1 MCTISVSPRP
11 KFLKHSRVLKQVWG
25 REGWEASPCV
35 CVCVCLSLGVC
46 THILVVG
53 CFQPPSVTS
62 NLPGSL
68 GISVTL
74 FLNKRL
80 QSLRE
85 RPAPPAPPPL
95 PPFPQICP
103 VKSAPTSSRDPD
115 LPRKSRLVTRTCL
128 TQTGAGTSLDFF
140 LAFSVVAALWKEM
153 TNALEGDWNVIGGP
167 FRGSRGVL
175 LG

>member
-1 MCTISVSPRP
+1 MCTISVSPRQ
-11 KFLKHSRVLKQVWG
+11 KFLKHSRVLKQAWG
-25 REGWEASPCV
+25 REGWEASPCVCVCV

-53 CFQPPSVTS
+53 CFQPP
-62 NLPGSL
+62 
-68 GISVTL
+68 
-74 FLNKRL
+74 
-80 QSLRE
+80 
-85 RPAPPAPPPL
+85 
-95 PPFPQICP
+95 PFPQICP
-103 VKSAPTSSRDPD
+103 VKSAPTSSRNPD

-153 TNALEGDWNVIGGP
+153 TNALEGDWNVIGGT
-167 FRGSRGVL
+167 FRGSRRVL